1 MCVAMRRLFEKA
13 LALDFM
19 ILQLR
24 SIQEFVSETVIDWVT
39 NDVQIVFQR

>member
-1 MCVAMRRLFEKA
+1 MHRLFEKA
-13 LALDFM
+13 LVLDLM